1 VLINTILS
9 SAKSPFIFV
18 CTCRPVTKDHPF
30 IQLVDAIE
38 KTNNVSEISLR
49 GLGIDEVHGMVCDLL
64 RIDRASDLSSEHCW
78 PLSDF
83 LWQITN
89 GSEFGCVNVYQPS
102 FTILIYAM
110 TSHALK
116 QIHCLFDSS
125 SYHFWTEICYTLKK
139 TKWFGICHGLR
150 SQKLF

>member
-1 VLINTILS
+1 LAQTQWSDESSLTLINTILS

-30 IQLVDAIE
+30 IQLVDDIE

-89 GSEFGCVNVYQPS
+89 GSEFGCVM
-102 FTILIYAM
+102 F
-110 TSHALK
+110 TSHHLPYS
-116 QIHCLFDSS
+116 FM
-125 SYHFWTEICYTLKK
+125 
-139 TKWFGICHGLR
+139 R
-150 SQKLF
+150 